1 MSKMFLTWQP
11 KTHRN
16 TMMFGKEAMLT
27 NISVNLNCV
36 YFKFPFTRNLAVLQ
50 RKTPYQ
56 YDESF
61 FIKIQN
67 ITRANRKL

>member
-1 MSKMFLTWQP
+1 MIS
-11 KTHRN
+11 
-16 TMMFGKEAMLT
+16 GKEAMLT

-36 YFKFPFTRNLAVLQ
+36 YFKFAFTRNLGVLQ

-67 ITRANRKL
+67 ITKANRKL